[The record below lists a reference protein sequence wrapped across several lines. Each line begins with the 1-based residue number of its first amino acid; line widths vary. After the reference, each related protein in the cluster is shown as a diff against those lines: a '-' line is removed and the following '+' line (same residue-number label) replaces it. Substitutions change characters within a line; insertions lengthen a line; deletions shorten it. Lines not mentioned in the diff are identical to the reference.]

1 MQDNQNQQLQPQD
14 VLIASPNNQTTNQI
28 PINPQPIPSNQ
39 PNNLPSSGFGEE
51 ELSFWDK
58 TKAHLIDLFIFVA
71 VVSSIIL
78 VVHKFVAE
86 PHKVSGS
93 SMVPNF
99 KDGDFIITNKI
110 ATNFYS
116 LHRGEIII
124 FTSPRD
130 ASKVFIKRIIAL
142 SQDKIRIQNGKVY
155 LNDKQ
160 INEPYLPAGTN
171 TPTQGYLSEGEEILI
186 PDNQYF
192 VIGDNRGASS
202 DSREWGPAK
211 KELIIGQAWLRYW
224 PINKLGIILHQ

>member
-1 MQDNQNQQLQPQD
+1 MQDDQNPEPQPQD
-14 VLIASPNNQTTNQI
+14 VLIVSPI
-28 PINPQPIPSNQ
+28 KAQPVPLNQ
-39 PNNLPSSGFGEE
+39 PDNLPSLGFGEE

-71 VVSSIIL
+71 VVSAIML

-86 PHKVSGS
+86 PHQVSGS

-110 ATNFYS
+110 ATNFYP

-130 ASKVFIKRIIAL
+130 DSKVFIKRLIAL
-142 SQDKIRIQNGKVY
+142 PQDKIRIQAGKVY
-155 LNDKQ
+155 LGDRQ

-171 TPTQGYLSEGEEILI
+171 TQTHGYLSEGEEIVV

-192 VIGDNRGASS
+192 VIGDNRDNST
-202 DSREWGPAK
+202 DSREIGPIR
-211 KELIIGQAWLRYW
+211 KELIIGQAFLRYW
-224 PINKLGIILHQ
+224 PINTFGIIKHHPDL

>member
-1 MQDNQNQQLQPQD
+1 MQTNQNQQLEPQD
-14 VLIASPNNQTTNQI
+14 VLPD
-28 PINPQPIPSNQ
+28 
-39 PNNLPSSGFGEE
+39 NLPSLGFGEE

-58 TKAHLIDLFIFVA
+58 FKGHLINLFIFVA
-71 VVSSIIL
+71 VVLSIML
-78 VVHKFVAE
+78 VVHKFIAE

-110 ATNFYS
+110 ATNYYP

-142 SQDKIRIQNGKVY
+142 PQDKIRIQDGKVY
-155 LNDKQ
+155 LNDRQ
-160 INEPYLPAGTN
+160 INEPYLPSGTN
-171 TPTQGYLSEGEEILI
+171 TSNQGYLSEGEEILI

-192 VIGDNRGASS
+192 VIGDNRGGSS
-202 DSREWGPAK
+202 DSREWGPVK
-211 KELIIGQAWLRYW
+211 KELIIGQAFLRYW
-224 PINKLGIILHQ
+224 PINKFGIILHPLDL